1 MQDPSKPIWINK
13 TEVKVKTDKPVI
25 FVATPVHSECSIHYT
40 QSLLQFQQACMKKGI
55 MVSFALLKSSLVTQ
69 GRNLCV
75 SNFLE
80 STDPYTHFLFIDSD
94 IDFNSETI
102 FSMIEADKEVIA
114 APYPLKAIDWDKIHK
129 RITTKDFDADTLS
142 KMGFTWPIKLENQT
156 QVEIKKGDDIRK
168 WLHTYPMK
176 IENPNNVNVE
186 RGVIEVTHSPTGC
199 MLIKRQVF
207 DKMMKAYP
215 ELKIEQ
221 PTVVNGQ
228 ESTKPYYYN
237 FFDTYHE
244 PESKRY
250 YGEDFGFCKRWTKI
264 GGKCYLYVA
273 DDITHVGEYR
283 YTGNLLVDMT
293 NNLKKIDDS
302 NKIK

>member
-13 TEVKVKTDKPVI
+13 VEVKVKTDKPVI

-40 QSLLQFQQACMKKGI
+40 QSLLQFQQACMKKRI

-156 QVEIKKGDDIRK
+156 QVEIKKGI
-168 WLHTYPMK
+168 M
-176 IENPNNVNVE
+176 
-186 RGVIEVTHSPTGC
+186 EVSHAPTGC